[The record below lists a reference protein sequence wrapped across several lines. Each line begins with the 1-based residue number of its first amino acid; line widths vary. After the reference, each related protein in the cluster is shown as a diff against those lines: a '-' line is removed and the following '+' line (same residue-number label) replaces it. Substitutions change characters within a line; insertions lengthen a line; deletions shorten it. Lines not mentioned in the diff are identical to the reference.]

1 MIRARADVAA
11 GGAAHHPAMGPAL
24 DRPEA
29 RRCRLQYA
37 AGRIEAC
44 PEDACPFWE
53 PGGAVLDGRCAIEQ
67 LDLTAGP
74 ELVSWL
80 VMLRKDLEG
89 AQAGREPQD
98 AWQLFY
104 RLRDDRLGTS

>member
-1 MIRARADVAA
+1 MSLPARP
-11 GGAAHHPAMGPAL
+11 AHHPATSPAL
-24 DRPEA
+24 DRRES

-67 LDLTAGP
+67 LDLKAGP
-74 ELVSWL
+74 ELVSSL
-80 VMLRKDLEG
+80 VTLREDLES
-89 AQAGREPQD
+89 ATTRREPED
-98 AWQLFY
+98 TWRPLY
-104 RLRDDRLGTS
+104 RFRDDRLGGS

>member
-1 MIRARADVAA
+1 
-11 GGAAHHPAMGPAL
+11 MGPAL
-24 DRPEA
+24 DPPES

-67 LDLTAGP
+67 LDLKAGA

-80 VMLRKDLEG
+80 LSHRKDLEV
-89 AQAGREPQD
+89 AQAGRVPHD
-98 AWQLFY
+98 AWRLFY
-104 RLRDDRLGTS
+104 QLRDDRLGTS